1 MKIFERLIISLQF
14 ILILLNI
21 YIYLFRFRPVK
32 PATLTRTDDGE
43 ATRRRPGGVMAGCRS
58 EIGALEEGKIKIWT
72 FCRRSVVG
80 TRGFFFMLSI
90 SKVLSCISCLV
101 VVFKNDDLMLT
112 SICLNINV
120 DNFLTV

>member
-1 MKIFERLIISLQF
+1 M
-14 ILILLNI
+14 
-21 YIYLFRFRPVK
+21 
-32 PATLTRTDDGE
+32 
-43 ATRRRPGGVMAGCRS
+43 ATRRRPAGVMAGCRS
-58 EIGALEEGKIKIWT
+58 EIGALEDGKIKFWT